1 LSTEAGLTPQDTFD
15 VSWAY
20 RYEDDDTLARD
31 MVAVGGLAE
40 LAGPARVDGLRASI
54 LEARALRHRRRRLPP
69 RERAPLRGC
78 SRALG
83 GLGSR

>member
-1 LSTEAGLTPQDTFD
+1 MSTEAGLTPQDTFD

-54 LEARALRHRRRRLPP
+54 LEALAPYRTADGAYRL
-69 RERAPLRGC
+69 ENELHFVVAAAP
-78 SRALG
+78 
-83 GLGSR
+83 